1 MGDWNDGRQPDSA
14 AAATRRPT
22 RPAPRRRFYDNVAT
36 AAAAGGHAVQLDGK
50 PIRTPA
56 GRILAVPTAT
66 LARAL
71 AAEWDAQRDLIDPA
85 RMPLTRLA
93 NSIIDGVSDQPDQVA
108 AEVEKYLASD
118 LVCYRA
124 AAPSGL
130 VERQARHWDP
140 ILAWARETLAAP
152 LRAAAGVVHIA
163 QDEDALARARAA
175 IHRDPCKRKPAEHD
189 LFFEMRP
196 LVQHSSGL
204 VRKVFNNANGPS
216 SRGCGIGAGGRKPDA
231 VMECMATTSKNK
243 RTQLFPPKCCSGVNP
258 RHPLPNCRRL
268 LVYNTYSFRL
278 RCEIAQE

>member
-140 ILAWARETLAAP
+140 ILAWARETLGAP

-175 IHRDPCKRKPAEHD
+175 IHRDPWRLGA
-189 LFFEMRP
+189 L
-196 LVQHSSGL
+196 
-204 VRKVFNNANGPS
+204 NAATTLTGS
-216 SRGCGIGAGGRKPDA
+216 ALIALALAQGRLSVDEAWEAAHVDEDWNMEQWGRDA
-231 VMECMATTSKNK
+231 VALERRAFRFAEFDAAATVMRS
-243 RTQLFPPKCCSGVNP
+243 L
-258 RHPLPNCRRL
+258 
-268 LVYNTYSFRL
+268 
-278 RCEIAQE
+278 